1 MGVAEAAGVG
11 QTVPAGIKG
20 AAEEAAEGT
29 IEDGIAE
36 GSVELIC
43 GYLVIVTRVLIIK
56 VAQDR
61 FIIE

>member
-1 MGVAEAAGVG
+1 MGVAEAAKIG

-29 IEDGIAE
+29 IEDSIAKN
-36 GSVELIC
+36 SVELIYR
-43 GYLVIVTRVLIIK
+43 YLVIVIRVLIIK